1 MSRGGDTPRPEP
13 MSGARTERDGAARP
27 ARPSRAAVGG
37 PAPTTSPRMH
47 RECRVSFEPANE
59 GARGASRER
68 GALSKCGRV
77 RGAAGTMEEKKE
89 MSAHSQSHEIETK
102 LDVCMSN
109 VSDFDLLTD
118 EKFDFDLSLS
128 STSGNED
135 EVFVGP
141 VGHKERC
148 IAASIE
154 AKKCVSSF
162 DDKLMWSPLQG
173 EKFVEIF
180 KEARLLA
187 LQIEAGS
194 KDTETKISQTEE
206 QENKAVETFVEDSK
220 SKLKILR
227 NKTID
232 LSPRA
237 VKRETYCVQDS
248 PACQLP
254 PCFQKASHELVTD
267 GQVHA
272 LPAPPDRS
280 PVKICVSPTKN
291 ASLPLTEEQKTKE
304 TNTKAIGKLPM
315 ARPSSTFGKSNLL
328 TIDKLKR
335 GKTTSISTRRDLNSM
350 GSSED
355 VFSDKSSIALDA
367 VESSF
372 SSSSSVQD
380 TKVLP
385 APSKPGL
392 KKMSYLKCPRAVSGL
407 PRKATSSSS
416 SSVSSMNSSL
426 NSSLPISP
434 IGKKGKSNLSSKA
447 SVSGSKLPSG
457 TSRLALVRP
466 TTVSSLQAANT
477 EKSKKQVRS
486 ASTPKVSSAINLAKS
501 SASATLSEAAGSG
514 IQRPSSVPSL
524 QQLCQQNKDGIST
537 KGSLCP
543 KPKARVLSASTSQTK
558 APVKTQDAT
567 PNKLAQKAAPSL
579 GLTFCGTP
587 GSAMAVSTPMKG
599 SEDKV
604 FQGFC
609 FPEKSATMTPA
620 SVKRSGLPTPVRRL
634 SGLPAV
640 TPRTV
645 PRVAFSPHAASLR
658 QSCSFSTKKTF
669 TAGPKQKQES
679 KTQTSSEDDTSPPPV
694 PPLVLN
700 FSPEKTAA
708 EGVENALKEAEV
720 QNKLAEVQN
729 QLAEEKQPEA
739 LLLDIG
745 ADKSLPHTSE
755 CESRPLIDLSNT
767 PEVSKITS
775 PKPVLSGQIK
785 LIDLSSPLI
794 TLSPDVNKEN
804 LDSPL
809 LKF

>member
-1 MSRGGDTPRPEP
+1 
-13 MSGARTERDGAARP
+13 
-27 ARPSRAAVGG
+27 
-37 PAPTTSPRMH
+37 
-47 RECRVSFEPANE
+47 
-59 GARGASRER
+59 
-68 GALSKCGRV
+68 
-77 RGAAGTMEEKKE
+77 MEEKKE
-89 MSAHSQSHEIETK
+89 MSAHSLSHVTEEK
-102 LDVCMSN
+102 LDICVSN
-109 VSDFDLLTD
+109 VSDFPLLTD

-141 VGHKERC
+141 IGHKERC

-154 AKKCVSSF
+154 AKKCVSAS

-187 LQIEAGS
+187 LQIETGS
-194 KDTETKISQTEE
+194 KNKETKISQSEE
-206 QENKAVETFVEDSK
+206 QENKIVETFVEDSK

-227 NKTID
+227 NKNIEI
-232 LSPRA
+232 SPRA
-237 VKRETYCVQDS
+237 AKRETYCVQDS
-248 PACQLP
+248 LACQLP
-254 PCFQKASHELVTD
+254 PCFQKASHQLVSD
-267 GQVHA
+267 GKVHA
-272 LPAPPDRS
+272 LPAPPNRS

-304 TNTKAIGKLPM
+304 TNTKAIGKLPV
-315 ARPSSTFGKSNLL
+315 AKPPSTFGNSNLL

-335 GKTTSISTRRDLNSM
+335 GKNTSISTKKDLNSM

-355 VFSDKSSIALDA
+355 VISDKSSIALDA
-367 VESSF
+367 FESSVSG
-372 SSSSSVQD
+372 SSLVQD

-392 KKMSYLKCPRAVSGL
+392 RKMTYLKHPGVASGL
-407 PRKATSSSS
+407 TRKTTSSSSS

-434 IGKKGKSNLSSKA
+434 IGKKGKSSMSSKA
-447 SVSGSKLPSG
+447 GASGSKLSSS

-466 TTVSSLQAANT
+466 TTVSSLQPANT
-477 EKSKKQVRS
+477 EKSRKQVRS
-486 ASTPKVSSAINLAKS
+486 ASTPKISSAISLAKS
-501 SASATLSEAAGSG
+501 SASAASSEAAGRG

-524 QQLCQQNKDGIST
+524 QQLCQQNKDGSSP
-537 KGSLCP
+537 KGSLCA
-543 KPKARVLSASTSQTK
+543 KPKARVLSVSTGQTK

-567 PNKLAQKAAPSL
+567 PNKLAPKATPSL

-587 GSAMAVSTPMKG
+587 GSAMAVSTPLKG
-599 SEDKV
+599 QS
-604 FQGFC
+604 FC
-609 FPEKSATMTPA
+609 FPERSATMTPA
-620 SVKRSGLPTPVRRL
+620 SMKRSGLPTPVRRI
-634 SGLPAV
+634 SGFPAV
-640 TPRTV
+640 TPKTV
-645 PRVAFSPHAASLR
+645 PRMAISPHPASLQ
-658 QSCSFSTKKTF
+658 QSFSFSTKKTS
-669 TAGPKQKQES
+669 TAGSKQKQES

-694 PPLVLN
+694 LPLALN

-708 EGVENALKEAEV
+708 EGVENALKETEV
-720 QNKLAEVQN
+720 QNE
-729 QLAEEKQPEA
+729 LAEEKQPEA
-739 LLLDIG
+739 LLLDTG
-745 ADKSLPHTSE
+745 VDKSLPHTSE

-767 PEVSKITS
+767 PEVSKMTS

-804 LDSPL
+804 LNSPL
-809 LKF
+809 LRF

>member
-1 MSRGGDTPRPEP
+1 
-13 MSGARTERDGAARP
+13 
-27 ARPSRAAVGG
+27 
-37 PAPTTSPRMH
+37 
-47 RECRVSFEPANE
+47 
-59 GARGASRER
+59 
-68 GALSKCGRV
+68 
-77 RGAAGTMEEKKE
+77 MEEKKE
-89 MSAHSQSHEIETK
+89 MSVDSLSHLTEEK
-102 LDVCMSN
+102 LDICMSN
-109 VSDFDLLTD
+109 VSDFPLLTD

-154 AKKCVSSF
+154 AKRSVSAF

-180 KEARLLA
+180 KEAHLLA
-187 LQIEAGS
+187 LQIETGS
-194 KDTETKISQTEE
+194 KDEETKISQSEE
-206 QENKAVETFVEDSK
+206 QENKIVETFVEDSK

-227 NKTID
+227 NKNIAI
-232 LSPRA
+232 SPRP

-254 PCFQKASHELVTD
+254 PCFQKAPQKLVSD
-267 GQVHA
+267 GKVHA
-272 LPAPPDRS
+272 LPAPPNRS

-291 ASLPLTEEQKTKE
+291 ASLPQTEEQETKE
-304 TNTKAIGKLPM
+304 TNTKAICKLPM
-315 ARPSSTFGKSNLL
+315 AKPSSASGKSNLL
-328 TIDKLKR
+328 TIDK
-335 GKTTSISTRRDLNSM
+335 
-350 GSSED
+350 
-355 VFSDKSSIALDA
+355 
-367 VESSF
+367 
-372 SSSSSVQD
+372 
-380 TKVLP
+380 
-385 APSKPGL
+385 PGL
-392 KKMSYLKCPRAVSGL
+392 RKMTYLKCPRVASGL
-407 PRKATSSSS
+407 TRKTTLSSSS

-434 IGKKGKSNLSSKA
+434 IGKKGKSNMSSKA
-447 SVSGSKLPSG
+447 SVSGSKLSTG

-477 EKSKKQVRS
+477 EKFRKQVRS
-486 ASTPKVSSAINLAKS
+486 ASTPKIPSAISLAKS
-501 SASATLSEAAGSG
+501 SASAASSEAAGSG
-514 IQRPSSVPSL
+514 IQRPSSVSSL
-524 QQLCQQNKDGIST
+524 QQLCQQNKDGTSA

-543 KPKARVLSASTSQTK
+543 KPKARVLSVSTSQTK

-567 PNKLAQKAAPSL
+567 PSKLAPKATPSL

-587 GSAMAVSTPMKG
+587 GS
-599 SEDKV
+599 
-604 FQGFC
+604 C
-609 FPEKSATMTPA
+609 
-620 SVKRSGLPTPVRRL
+620 
-634 SGLPAV
+634 
-640 TPRTV
+640 
-645 PRVAFSPHAASLR
+645 
-658 QSCSFSTKKTF
+658 
-669 TAGPKQKQES
+669 KQKQES
-679 KTQTSSEDDTSPPPV
+679 KTQTSSEDDTSPPAV
-694 PPLVLN
+694 LPLVLN
-700 FSPEKTAA
+700 FSPEKTAT
-708 EGVENALKEAEV
+708 EGAENALKEAEV
-720 QNKLAEVQN
+720 HNELAKVQN
-729 QLAEEKQPEA
+729 ELAEEKQPEA

-775 PKPVLSGQIK
+775 AKPVLSGQIK